1 MVTTNRYDE
10 LFPETD
16 DLKLKTLFEKIKIY
30 LARCDGLIKD
40 SNLTYASI
48 LCFSHNPQTYLP
60 YAVVKCGR
68 FKTLTKIV
76 AEREIGGN
84 IINQINLSLQFL
96 RENLSFISK
105 IDKMGR
111 RIEIYEI
118 SLEALREA
126 LVNAVCHRDY
136 SIPSPI
142 YVKIFDD
149 RVVIMNLGNF

>member
-1 MVTTNRYDE
+1 
-10 LFPETD
+10 
-16 DLKLKTLFEKIKIY
+16 
-30 LARCDGLIKD
+30 
-40 SNLTYASI
+40 
-48 LCFSHNPQTYLP
+48 
-60 YAVVKCGR
+60 
-68 FKTLTKIV
+68 V

-142 YVKIFDD
+142 YVKIFDY
-149 RVVIMNLGNF
+149 RVVITNLGKLLEPLTPEKLKGEHESILRNPRIDNILFLYGFIEKWGYRDK